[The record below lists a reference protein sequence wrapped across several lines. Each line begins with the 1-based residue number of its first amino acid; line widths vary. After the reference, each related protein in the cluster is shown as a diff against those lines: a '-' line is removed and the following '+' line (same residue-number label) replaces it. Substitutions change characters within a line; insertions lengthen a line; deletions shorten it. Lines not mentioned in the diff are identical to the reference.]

1 MRSLLRSLALG
12 IGVALLANPAVLA
25 QVATPATP
33 VASPACAD
41 RSALDLVA
49 VTLTSEDLA
58 AAGLDAFGNSSA
70 GHFSVEDDVAYL
82 EEMLQRD
89 ASEIEPV
96 LAETGFSGS
105 YFVTQRLPADLSD
118 PASPAAR
125 DVEIGVFPFVD
136 AAGARAGYDLLSD
149 ESGVTTA
156 EDVDDAGRFGDASE
170 ITRISG
176 ERDLITGQPFQKLEL
191 EILRGCLVVVLSLY
205 DYGPDAAEPELAEIE
220 ALGARLLPRIDAVL
234 AGRAPE
240 LDRLALRLQ
249 APDDLGSFIF
259 YAMLDGEGVRE
270 WFETDV
276 AFAARQALWTQL
288 GIESV
293 LRRESA
299 IPFGT
304 AELGDDLIH
313 YNMLLRFP
321 DETTASAYIQGVADR
336 FAANPEFSAV
346 RELGDARTLGDE
358 SVALA
363 LDRETAGV
371 EWTLNEVFARVGNLV
386 AVSWMEGP
394 NPGPAGPEVAIEP
407 LLELAAAQVACF
419 EAEGACPPAPV
430 PDGLPD
436 TQATPVATPVS

>member
-1 MRSLLRSLALG
+1 MRSLLRSLALAV
-12 IGVALLANPAVLA
+12 GVALLTHPAVLA

-41 RSALDLVA
+41 RAALDLVA

-58 AAGLDAFGNSSA
+58 AAGLDGFGNSSA
-70 GHFSVEDDVAYL
+70 GHFIVADDVAYL

-96 LAETGFSGS
+96 LSEAGFSGS
-105 YFVTQRLPADLSD
+105 YFVTQRLPADPAD
-118 PASPAAR
+118 PASPAVR
-125 DVEIGVFPFVD
+125 DVEIGIFPFAD

-149 ESGVTTA
+149 ERGVTTA
-156 EDVDDAGRFGDASE
+156 ADVDDAKPFGDASE
-170 ITRISG
+170 MTRISG

-205 DYGPDAAEPELAEIE
+205 DYGPDAAEPKLAEIE

-234 AGRAPE
+234 AGRAPR

-249 APDDLGSFIF
+249 TPDDLGSFIF

-288 GIESV
+288 GIESA

-304 AELGDDLIH
+304 AALGDDLIH

-321 DETTASAYIQGVADR
+321 NEATASAYVQGVADR

-346 RELGDARTLGDE
+346 RELDARALGDE

-363 LDRETAGV
+363 LERETDGV
-371 EWTLNEVFARVGNLV
+371 AWTLNEVFARVGNLV

-394 NPGPAGPEVAIEP
+394 NPGPQGPEVAIEP
-407 LLELAAAQVACF
+407 LLELAVAQVACL
-419 EAEGACPPAPV
+419 EADGACPPAPV

-436 TQATPVATPVS
+436 TQATPVATPMS